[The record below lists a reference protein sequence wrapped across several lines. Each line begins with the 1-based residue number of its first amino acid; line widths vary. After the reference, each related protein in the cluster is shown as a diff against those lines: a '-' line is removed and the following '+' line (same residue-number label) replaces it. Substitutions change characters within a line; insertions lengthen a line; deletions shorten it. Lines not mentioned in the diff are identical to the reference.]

1 MLRSDQLRIEIT
13 PALLVL
19 LERAAALEDKTLEE
33 FVAQA
38 LRRAVEAAVPTNDVI
53 SLSKAG
59 QEALAEALL
68 DPPPSNAALKKA
80 FRQHKKLFGY

>member
-1 MLRSDQLRIEIT
+1 M
-13 PALLVL
+13 
-19 LERAAALEDKTLEE
+19 
-33 FVAQA
+33 
-38 LRRAVEAAVPTNDVI
+38 